1 VVPMK
6 TMSVAVLTAA
16 FCAAG
21 GGAIARPQQQP
32 TAGAQQPGAKP
43 AAGQQPQIR
52 GEGQG
57 RGQGR
62 GGSEPPAPLNLEDR
76 TGFESIFDG
85 TMKNWD
91 GDPAVWKVENGALVG
106 RSAADNPARQ
116 NTFLIWRGGE
126 PADFDLKAQFR
137 IDASNSGIYIRSASR
152 EGRGKWD
159 LAGYQADI
167 DFAGDYVGMFYQD
180 GPGFIAPRGT
190 VGYMAADGTRKT
202 LGQLERTRGDL
213 KRVIKPGDWNDA
225 HVIARGNVLVYMVN
239 GHVTS
244 IFVDDDVKNRQMK
257 GLIGFQVHVGPPMKV
272 EFRNIYL
279 KEQ

>member
-1 VVPMK
+1 
-6 TMSVAVLTAA
+6 MSAAVLAAALWSAGRISTAA
-16 FCAAG
+16 PPQPSAAD
-21 GGAIARPQQQP
+21 AQQP
-32 TAGAQQPGAKP
+32 TAGHQPP
-43 AAGQQPQIR
+43 AGLQPQGR
-52 GEGQG
+52 GEGRG

-62 GGSEPPAPLNLEDR
+62 GDGQPPAPLNPEDR
-76 TGFESIFDG
+76 VGFESIFDG

-91 GDPAVWKVENGALVG
+91 GDPAVWKVEHGALVG
-106 RSAADNPARQ
+106 QSTADNAARQ

-126 PADFDLKAQFR
+126 LADFDLKAQFR
-137 IDASNSGIYIRSASR
+137 INASNSGIYVRSASR
-152 EGRGKWD
+152 EGLGKWD

-167 DFAGDYVGMFYQD
+167 DFAGEYVGMFYQD

-190 VGYMAADGTRKT
+190 VGYMAADGTKKT
-202 LGQLERTRGDL
+202 LGHLERNADDL

-225 HVIARGNVLVYMVN
+225 HIIARGTVLVYIVN

-244 IFVDDDVKNRQMK
+244 IFVDDDVKNRLMR

-279 KEQ
+279 RKL